1 MIQQFQSLAYIWK
14 KKKLYLED
22 SYTPMSIATKLTIAK
37 TWEQPNCPLTDDWIK
52 KMYMLIQTEN
62 GIPLRH

>member
-1 MIQQFQSLAYIWK
+1 MF
-14 KKKLYLED
+14 
-22 SYTPMSIATKLTIAK
+22 IAAKLTIAK